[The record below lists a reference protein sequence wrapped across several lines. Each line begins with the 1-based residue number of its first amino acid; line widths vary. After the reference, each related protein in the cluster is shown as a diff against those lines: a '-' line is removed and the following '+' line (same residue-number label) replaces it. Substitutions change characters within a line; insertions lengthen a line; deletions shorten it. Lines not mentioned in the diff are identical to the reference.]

1 METELTP
8 EVLQAGVAA
17 WHRNNVGSES
27 ARLPYLVV
35 HPTLNDPVGQF
46 IRTIYPKAK
55 VVNGRLILGKRAHN
69 GG

>member
-1 METELTP
+1 MEAELT
-8 EVLQAGVAA
+8 AA
-17 WHRNNVGSES
+17 TLRKGLESRNAEYE
-27 ARLPYLVV
+27 REQMPYLVV

>member
-1 METELTP
+1 METELSS
-8 EVLQAGVAA
+8 EVLQVGIAA
-17 WHRNNVGSES
+17 LYRNVENERE
-27 ARLPYLVV
+27 RLPYLVV

>member
-17 WHRNNVGSES
+17 MYRNVENE
-27 ARLPYLVV
+27 RERQPYLVV

-69 GG
+69 G

>member
-1 METELTP
+1 METELSS
-8 EVLQAGVAA
+8 EVLQVGIAA
-17 WHRNNVGSES
+17 LYRNVENERE
-27 ARLPYLVV
+27 RLPYLVV

-69 GG
+69 G